1 MKSRNRLILSPLT
14 SVPEVRGGDDLTT
27 LVEEALKFEGIQL
40 EDGDILVVAQ
50 KIVSK
55 AERRLVN
62 LEAIKAGDRAKELSD
77 VTGKDPRLVE
87 LMLQE
92 SAEILRTRPG
102 LVVCVHRLGFVCA
115 NAGIDHSNVGMDGVR
130 SENWVLLLPED
141 PDRSA
146 HKIRCDLERVSGKK
160 LGVLIIDSHGRAW
173 REGIVGAVIGL
184 SGVPGV
190 VDLRGVSDRD
200 GFPLHITRL
209 GAADELA
216 SAASLVM
223 GQAAESVPV
232 VHVSGFP
239 YVLRE
244 SSTKEILRSPENDLF
259 R

>member
-1 MKSRNRLILSPLT
+1 MNSKKRLILTPLT
-14 SVPEVRGGDDLTT
+14 GVPEVREGDDLSI
-27 LVEEALKFEGIQL
+27 LIKSALDTEGI
-40 EDGDILVVAQ
+40 EIKDGDVLVVAQ

-55 AERRLVN
+55 AEGCLVN
-62 LEAIKAGDRAKELSD
+62 LETIKPVERARELAE

-87 LMLQE
+87 LILQE
-92 SAEILRTRPG
+92 SLEVLRARPG
-102 LVVCVHRLGFVCA
+102 LIVSVHRLGFVCA
-115 NAGIDHSNVGMDGVR
+115 NAGIDHSNVGVGGAH

-141 PDRSA
+141 PSRSA
-146 HKIRCDLERVSGKK
+146 DKIRSDLENATGNK
-160 LGVLIIDSHGRAW
+160 LGVLVIDSHGRAW

-200 GFPLHITRL
+200 GFTLQITRL
-209 GAADELA
+209 GTADELA

-223 GQAAESVPV
+223 GQAAEGVPV

-239 YVLRE
+239 YSQQE
-244 SSTKEILRSPENDLF
+244 GSMKEIIRSLENDLF

>member
-1 MKSRNRLILSPLT
+1 MKSKNKLILTPLT
-14 SVPEVRGGDDLTT
+14 SVPEVRAGDDLTI
-27 LVEEALKFEGIQL
+27 LIEEALKYEGIQL

-55 AERRLVN
+55 AEGRLVN
-62 LEAIKAGDRAKELSD
+62 LEAIKAGDRAKGLSEA
-77 VTGKDPRLVE
+77 TGKDPRLVE

-92 SAEILRTRPG
+92 SDEILRTRPG

-115 NAGIDHSNVGMDGVR
+115 NAGIDHSNVGMEEVH

-146 HKIRCDLERVSGKK
+146 HIIRCDLERVTGKK

-173 REGIVGAVIGL
+173 REGIVGTVIGL

-200 GFPLHITRL
+200 GFTLQITRL

-239 YVLRE
+239 YMLRE
-244 SSTKEILRSPENDLF
+244 SSIKEIIRLPENDLF